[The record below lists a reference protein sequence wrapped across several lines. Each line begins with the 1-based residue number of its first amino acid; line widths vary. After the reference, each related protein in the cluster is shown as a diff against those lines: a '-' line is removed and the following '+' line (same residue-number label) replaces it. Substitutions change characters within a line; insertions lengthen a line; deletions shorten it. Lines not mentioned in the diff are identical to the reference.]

1 MVKYKDLV
9 QEDHTSASKNW
20 LILFSKN
27 NPCHKHLQKLI
38 MNAHLFIQSLD
49 KYVSSIC
56 FKHL

>member
-1 MVKYKDLV
+1 MILKFSLKNQMLMVKYKDLV

-38 MNAHLFIQSLD
+38 MTCPFIYS
-49 KYVSSIC
+49 VT
-56 FKHL
+56 